1 MLQANCD
8 RFALLRRGRGRVNLK
23 KAAVCRNGI
32 GAKEINACW
41 NCAIGAAVAI
51 AVQFGGMLFAQE
63 SLTQN
68 GSTRDR
74 SKRAT
79 VSLRDAAHDRSASH
93 SQPNRQTPI
102 EKEQT
107 NDQAV
112 SEVDED
118 VSELGLDVGVPGSY
132 TEMFQGVRQPES
144 NDMSSDLIP
153 TYDCVMKC
161 IVNPFVRGLREGN
174 LACVIPTAVAG
185 VVGIGF
191 LLRMGGRIYDRTIE
205 LLFASPAAQQ
215 AIVSHDAGD
224 GITLINEG
232 ENLHA

>member
-1 MLQANCD
+1 MINQLPPSAPTREARRGAIPMLQANCD
-8 RFALLRRGRGRVNLK
+8 RFALQRRGSGRVNLK

-32 GAKEINACW
+32 GAKEISACW

-68 GSTRDR
+68 GSTRDS

-79 VSLRDAAHDRSASH
+79 VRLRDAAHDRSASH
-93 SQPNRQTPI
+93 SQPIRQTRI
-102 EKEQT
+102 EREQT

-118 VSELGLDVGVPGSY
+118 VSDLYMDVGVPGTH
-132 TEMFQGVRQPES
+132 TETYQGVHQPES
-144 NDMSSDLIP
+144 NDAINDLIP
-153 TYDCVMKC
+153 TYDCVMRS
-161 IVNPFVRGLREGN
+161 IVNP
-174 LACVIPTAVAG
+174 
-185 VVGIGF
+185 F
-191 LLRMGGRIYDRTIE
+191 LLRMGGRIYDRTVE

-215 AIVSHDAGD
+215 AIVSDDAGD
-224 GITLINEG
+224 GITLFNEG
-232 ENLHA
+232 ENPHA